1 MADDLLRVLTSAPDL
16 ASAQDLARSAVA
28 AGLAGNAQVLGPV
41 FAVFRHLGEVGEG
54 SEFQVVLASTVQA
67 YPALER
73 HLLDA
78 HPWQNPEIVALP
90 VTHTPAAYA
99 RWLREATGGGA
110 EAGTVDAEPE
120 IEAETEPATA
130 D

>member
-41 FAVFRHLGEVGEG
+41 FSVFRHLGEVGEG
-54 SEFQVVLASTVQA
+54 SEFQVVLASTARA

-90 VTHTPAAYA
+90 VTRAPEAYA
-99 RWLREATGGGA
+99 RWLRDSTAAGA
-110 EAGTVDAEPE
+110 EAL
-120 IEAETEPATA
+120 AETETA
-130 D
+130 AESETTAAD